1 MEPDKK
7 EVWVAKTLASL
18 EDTQRAKAPFDLT
31 KKVIQRLHT
40 SPTIWVTL
48 GPRAA
53 WRMAACAVFLLSI
66 NILTCLQFGRSN
78 QPTQQQATAF
88 AQEYFAFTPTLSL

>member
-1 MEPDKK
+1 M
-7 EVWVAKTLASL
+7 
-18 EDTQRAKAPFDLT
+18 
-31 KKVIQRLHT
+31 QRLNT
-40 SPTIWVTL
+40 SPSHLREVSPPVRVSHA
-48 GPRAA
+48 PRAA
-53 WRMAACAVFLLSI
+53 WSMAACAVFLLSI